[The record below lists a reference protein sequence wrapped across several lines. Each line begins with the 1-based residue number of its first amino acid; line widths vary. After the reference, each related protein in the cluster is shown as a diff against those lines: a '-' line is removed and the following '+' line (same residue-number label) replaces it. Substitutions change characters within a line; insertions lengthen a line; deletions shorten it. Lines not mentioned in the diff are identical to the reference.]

1 MTEIEI
7 KDKPSNQVI
16 DEIMDEDMNK
26 DVMEFFRLFAKKNK
40 ENK

>member
-7 KDKPSNQVI
+7 KDKPSKQVI

-26 DVMEFFRLFAKKNK
+26 DVMEFFRLFVKKE